1 MSHPPAPARGRVFVV
16 GLTGGIGSGKST
28 VAEHFAELGAALVD
42 TDQIAHALSAPD
54 GAAIAPIRDHF
65 GEAFITAEGALDRA
79 RMRALV
85 FREPSQR
92 KQLEAILHPL
102 IQASSA
108 AQIAAA
114 RCAGAPYVVL
124 AIPLLV
130 ESGAARERFDRIL
143 LVDCPQEV
151 QIERVMKRSGLSS
164 GQVLAMIQAQA
175 SRAERLA
182 VADDVI
188 DNAADRE
195 SLHAQVLALHPR
207 YLELAARQQRNRA
220 DSAESAAKPDR

>member
-1 MSHPPAPARGRVFVV
+1 V

-42 TDQIAHALSAPD
+42 TDQIAHALSAPG
-54 GAAIAPIRDHF
+54 GAAIPPIRDHF

-207 YLELAARQQRNRA
+207 YLELAARLQRNSA